1 MPISIPVVLDT
12 ESLESQLAE
21 LKRKAQETGKAIG
34 DGIGSGAKKAEKS
47 ADDAAKGL
55 EDLGD
60 AAGLPV
66 DKLKKLS
73 SGFAALAN
81 PTTAAVAAIGAFAVG
96 IGLAVTGI
104 VAAVSASEELADALK
119 PLSKQE
125 GFGISKAQLASIQSA
140 NDAMS
145 ALGAILKQV
154 VLRLGAEFAPAVEKG
169 ATLLVKFGLM
179 ALDAFNTFADGH
191 DILREL
197 AIFLTDMFISSI
209 LGVFNGLANLVG
221 MLGKLARAVGEEE
234 LAGKLEAVNE
244 QWDAFTRG
252 LATRAVDYATDG
264 IKRID
269 AATGNYDERAKK
281 LIGSVKLLDGA
292 TKKLTDTYAASIK
305 AIDEDNALTA
315 KASDLIDSL
324 TSSAR
329 KSAVDRL
336 SGEAA
341 IKAALEDQLAALE
354 AVYQQAIQTAYTD
367 QQRADAT
374 AAYEQAR
381 TEAVLAAEQKIQE
394 AQQKTA
400 DDATKNAQDIADAAQ
415 SATVGAISGLQGG
428 LESIAA
434 LIGGPVAG
442 AIAGLVLNLEDTVTS
457 LIEQLKSLPGIV
469 KSIPKLV
476 VALVEAIVDVI
487 PELVKAVPALIT
499 GIIDAIPKLVTAL
512 IVGLIEAIPSL
523 ITTAVELLVM
533 LLVAQS
539 GYLAVKLTVEIIKA
553 LVESIPVVIAE
564 MVADLREWWDK
575 FASGELTYAM
585 IDAAKAFAAALWESV
600 KSYYDMLVA
609 ATQKEMEKWVDM
621 WKEILTLGKAKTSL
635 DGSGKKAGDVWKEV
649 LTLGLADTKT
659 YGDAPSMQRAGPQ
672 GDSVRTSPG
681 DYFLVGRN
689 PQALLEQA
697 LNGVFGNSPAPVA
710 ASGGGSVNLAWQ
722 HRAFDGFF
730 VNHASLGGETTEFF
744 RQMRARDARGM

>member
-81 PTTAAVAAIGAFAVG
+81 PTTAAVVAVGAFAIG

-125 GFGISKAQLASIQSA
+125 GFGISKSQLASIQSA
-140 NDAMS
+140 NEAMG

-197 AIFLTDMFISSI
+197 AIFLADMFISSI

-221 MLGKLARAVGEEE
+221 MLGKLAKAVGKEE
-234 LAGKLEAVNE
+234 LAGKLEGVNE
-244 QWDAFTRG
+244 KWDDFTRG
-252 LATRAVDYATDG
+252 LATKAVDYATDG

-269 AATGNYDERAKK
+269 TATGNYDERAKK
-281 LIGSVKLLDGA
+281 LIGSVKLLGVAHKDLKTA
-292 TKKLTDTYAASIK
+292 TDDATDELDKMIEGVDALIESNFGF
-305 AIDEDNALTA
+305 DLTA
-315 KASDLIDSL
+315 TNMELAAQEANAAADDII
-324 TSSAR
+324 A
-329 KSAVDRL
+329 AVNGI
-336 SGEAA
+336 GEAA
-341 IKAALEDQLAALE
+341 DDSAESVSRLGESLSDKVTNVSG
-354 AVYQQAIQTAYTD
+354 AV
-367 QQRADAT
+367 
-374 AAYEQAR
+374 
-381 TEAVLAAEQKIQE
+381 
-394 AQQKTA
+394 
-400 DDATKNAQDIADAAQ
+400 
-415 SATVGAISGLQGG
+415 SGG
-428 LESIAA
+428 LESIAT

-442 AIAGLVLNLEDTVTS
+442 AITGLILNLEDSVANIIS
-457 LIEQLKSLPGIV
+457 QLQSLPGIV
-469 KSIPKLV
+469 R
-476 VALVEAIVDVI
+476 
-487 PELVKAVPALIT
+487 
-499 GIIDAIPKLVTAL
+499 
-512 IVGLIEAIPSL
+512 AIPSL
-523 ITTAVELLVM
+523 LTSLVQTLLVEVVPA
-533 LLVAQS
+533 LL
-539 GYLAVKLTVEIIKA
+539 LAIPDLVEGLVKAIPTIIRSVIQAIPLIITALIFAIPDIIQAVIFSLPDIVLSLLTLLPLLIAGLMTGFRDAFSFAWDWLLNDGMKELGKA
-553 LVESIPVVIAE
+553 LVQVFKDAWQ
-564 MVADLREWWDK
+564 ALQDTL
-575 FASGELTYAM
+575 ASVFGG
-585 IDAAKAFAAALWESV
+585 DS
-600 KSYYDMLVA
+600 
-609 ATQKEMEKWVDM
+609 
-621 WKEILTLGKAKTSL
+621 
-635 DGSGKKAGDVWKEV
+635 KKNNDS
-649 LTLGLADTKT
+649 
-659 YGDAPSMQRAGPQ
+659 PSMQRAGPR
-672 GDSVRTSPG
+672 GTNVGLGAG
-681 DYFLVGRN
+681 DYYVAGRN

-697 LNGVFGNSPAPVA
+697 LNGVFGNTPAPVA
-710 ASGGGSVNLAWQ
+710 ASGGGGAINLAWQ